1 MHWLIVKEYNSK
13 GELVNEADLSVISEV
28 KNKLDLNSYL
38 INKLKYYSL
47 GKQEAENIENCY
59 EDVVFKNGYFYILMS
74 VLRYDNR
81 EFGEV
86 IQRELIIYKL
96 NQKFNT
102 IEKYILPLEENYQ
115 YKDKNYYS
123 FEVFENGKYFLIA
136 DYYNS
141 NIIKYVHW
149 NISGM
154 S

>member
-1 MHWLIVKEYNSK
+1 
-13 GELVNEADLSVISEV
+13 
-28 KNKLDLNSYL
+28 
-38 INKLKYYSL
+38 
-47 GKQEAENIENCY
+47 
-59 EDVVFKNGYFYILMS
+59 MS

-141 NIIKYVHW
+141 NIIKYVH
-149 NISGM
+149 
-154 S
+154 